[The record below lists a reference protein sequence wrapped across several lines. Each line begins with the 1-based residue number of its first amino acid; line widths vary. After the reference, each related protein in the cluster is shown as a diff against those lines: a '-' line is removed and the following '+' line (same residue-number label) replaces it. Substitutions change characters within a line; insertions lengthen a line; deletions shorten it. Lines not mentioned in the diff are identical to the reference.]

1 MKRFA
6 QSIARYA
13 AALVFALVGS
23 LFSLWIATVAL
34 LIAIA
39 VRLSKRRRDRPRWR
53 KPVLYLVVAFGLG
66 AWFARY
72 GLHRAQAPSSCAD
85 LTPRL
90 IRVFMPAP
98 PATEP
103 AGSTPQAAFAGQING
118 EIVRL
123 LRQID
128 DVKDATTLITDARRI
143 AQYSESGASSASLRM
158 HADALEE
165 LLRSTG
171 LLAQSDIDLRASRL
185 QKTLDDWHQ
194 TVGALQPD
202 SDFTTLRRDFNEA
215 VVQDSFD
222 QVTAGLTE
230 LRNGINRFVA
240 QEGLTTEQRVV
251 AYFDEAAS
259 MWVLNESIWFT
270 GRTIDLI
277 ELDAGD
283 VVKLSQ
289 YEDAPEAEVLI
300 GAGASA
306 LPAQPRSIP
315 IPPNQGTVELRIVR
329 RVPGLVAPTCG
340 MRTFSTA
347 VAFSRTDLRWLQG
360 TDTLVRG
367 RARLPKAG
375 LDNVPFTMTI
385 DRTRPITVIA
395 LPQYSLFA
403 ASVPTESKGSIRY
416 DDRFAES
423 VAVKGDPVTPQSLS
437 IRPIRFELL
446 PRAFRYRW
454 VNSARDLLFPLN
466 ALLASA
472 YLLGVALLS
481 EYVFREY

>member
-6 QSIARYA
+6 QSVVRYI
-13 AALVFALVGS
+13 AALVFALLGS
-23 LFSLWIATVAL
+23 LFSLWIGTVAF
-34 LIAIA
+34 LIVIA
-39 VRLSKRRRDRPRWR
+39 VRLSKQRPDRPRWR
-53 KPVLYLVVAFGLG
+53 KPVLYLAVALGLG

-72 GLHRAQAPSSCAD
+72 GLQRAQAPLSCAD

-90 IRVFMPAP
+90 IRAFMPAV
-98 PATEP
+98 PAPEP
-103 AGSTPQAAFAGQING
+103 AVTTPQAAFARQING

-128 DVKDATTLITDARRI
+128 DIKDATTLITDARRI
-143 AQYSESGASSASLRM
+143 AQYSESEASSASLRM
-158 HADALEE
+158 HADALEG

-171 LLAQSDIDLRASRL
+171 LLAQSDIEVRASRL

-194 TVGALQPD
+194 TVTALQPD
-202 SDFTTLRRDFNEA
+202 SDFTTLRRDFNDA

-222 QVTAGLTE
+222 QVTAGLIE

-283 VVKLSQ
+283 VVKLSE
-289 YEDAPEAEVLI
+289 YEGAPNAEVLI
-300 GAGASA
+300 GAGAGA
-306 LPAQPRSIP
+306 LPAQPKSIP
-315 IPPNQGTVELRIVR
+315 IPPNQGAVELRIVR
-329 RVPGLVAPTCG
+329 RVPGFVAPACG
-340 MRTFSTA
+340 VKTFSTA
-347 VAFSRTDLRWLQG
+347 VPLSRTDLRWFQG

-367 RARLPKAG
+367 RVRLPKAG

-385 DRTRPITVIA
+385 DKTRPVTDVA
-395 LPQYSLFA
+395 LPQYSMFA
-403 ASVPTESKGSIRY
+403 ASAPTESKGPIRY
-416 DDRFAES
+416 ENRFAES
-423 VAVKGDPVTPQSLS
+423 VAVNGDAVTPQSLS
-437 IRPIRFELL
+437 IRPLRFELL
-446 PRAFRYRW
+446 PRIFRNRW
-454 VNSARDLLFPLN
+454 VAVAKDLLFPLN

-472 YLLGVALLS
+472 YLFVVALLS
-481 EYVFREY
+481 EYLFRKY